1 MNMLQ
6 PQKNMLQPHQQ
17 KPQSSYNP
25 NRLLDTLIE
34 RLRIKD
40 DSALSNKLRVAKSII
55 RDIRQRRLPVGAS
68 MLMWMSEA
76 TGMSIGELRALL
88 GDRRAKNRLRFAL
101 V

>member
-1 MNMLQ
+1 MLQ
-6 PQKNMLQPHQQ
+6 ETQP

-25 NRLLDTLIE
+25 NRLLDILIE
-34 RLRIKD
+34 RLRVKD

-55 RDIRQRRLPVGAS
+55 RDIRQRRLPIGAS

-76 TGMSIGELRALL
+76 TGISVTELRALA